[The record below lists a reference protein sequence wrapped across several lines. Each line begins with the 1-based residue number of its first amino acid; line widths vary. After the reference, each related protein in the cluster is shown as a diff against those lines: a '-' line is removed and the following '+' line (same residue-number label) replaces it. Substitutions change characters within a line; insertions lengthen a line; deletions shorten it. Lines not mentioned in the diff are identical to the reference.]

1 NQAISHIVTLQHK
14 MKKVLNNVQIQ
25 NIAYQKTV
33 TLFYSSSSDVWNID
47 GNSVTA
53 AYQGAISGTNY
64 EFWNFNSTISSSGIE
79 HFYLKYD
86 VSGTSYYDN
95 NGSQNYLVTTTSTS
109 STTTTKASSTTTTA
123 TTSKSTSATTTTST
137 TTTKT
142 ATVATT
148 TPTTTTTIATVATT
162 TTTTTTTT
170 ATVATTTPTTTTS
183 SKTTSTKTSAST
195 GTGSCSVPAP
205 AATTELTS
213 CSIWNLDSC
222 NGSQTSYNS
231 TGYDDRK
238 WQTPGKGSSDYVS
251 SFQDYREL
259 TGYADVTYNSA
270 RTSATVT
277 VNAFARTCNPILYS
291 FGGATATS
299 SNTYS
304 VPAGFTG
311 TLSVVATIPSLNAT
325 LTLDPLYFIWDK
337 QSVNVAATNN
347 GQKVAIVELFGWP
360 YNDVAKECVFLGKAG
375 WSGVRIW
382 PAMDAVINHMTGG
395 GNDVQL
401 HRNPSGSSCNYWS
414 GHNTTA
420 GSPAYT
426 HDFAYTP
433 NKQTGARPALEFPAV
448 PYGPTD
454 FHCERSLSSWSDPF
468 DLNYGWL
475 VGLTDLNTES
485 EYVRNRIATHLV
497 DLLSI
502 GFSGFRVDSAKHI
515 SPDNLAAIFSK
526 VRQRLGGSFPDEFI
540 TWLEV
545 LMGGEKDLLACQSS
559 TYNYYTYLNQVLAS
573 NGISDTDIQK
583 IKIWSSDYP
592 KEFPICGSWILPP
605 TRFVIQNDDH
615 DQQTSG
621 SSSRDMGS
629 EGSVLIVAKDVA
641 AHRAFEVK
649 LFTRTDGNWTVKNVL
664 SSYSFMNNGASGFP
678 DGLSDCSSY
687 VGTAA
692 KSGCLSMAYAPA
704 YVANS
709 CGYSVVV
716 NGTWQQG
723 AYTRVH
729 RDMSIINA
737 MRGWMGYA
745 TTTATALGLPSS
757 CT

>member
-1 NQAISHIVTLQHK
+1 MQ
-14 MKKVLNNVQIQ
+14 
-25 NIAYQKTV
+25 
-33 TLFYSSSSDVWNID
+33 
-47 GNSVTA
+47 
-53 AYQGAISGTNY
+53 
-64 EFWNFNSTISSSGIE
+64 
-79 HFYLKYD
+79 YD

-95 NGSQNYLVTTTSTS
+95 NGSQNYLVTTTTTS
-109 STTTTKASSTTTTA
+109 STTTTKASSTTTTTA
-123 TTSKSTSATTTTST
+123 SKSTSATTTTST
-137 TTTKT
+137 TTT
-142 ATVATT
+142 TT
-148 TPTTTTTIATVATT
+148 TSAIVATT
-162 TTTTTTTT
+162 TT
-170 ATVATTTPTTTTS
+170 ATTTS
-183 SKTTSTKTSAST
+183 SKTTTTKSSAST
-195 GTGSCSVPAP
+195 GTSSCSVPAP
-205 AATTELTS
+205 APTTELTP
-213 CSIWNLDSC
+213 CSTWNLDSC

-277 VNAFARTCNPILYS
+277 VNAFARTCNSILYS

-311 TLSVVATIPSLNAT
+311 TLSVVATIPALNAT

-337 QSVNVAATNN
+337 QSVNVSATNN

-360 YNDVAKECVFLGKAG
+360 YNDVGKECVFLGKAG

-382 PAMDAVINHMTGG
+382 PAMEHLITDYYYETDGQYNPWYFLYQPVSYRLTKNRMGTRDELRAMINTCRSNGVRVYADAVINHMTGG
-395 GNDVQL
+395 GNDIQL
-401 HRNPSGSSCNYWS
+401 HRTSSGSSCTYWS
-414 GHNTTA
+414 GHNTTV

-426 HDFAYTP
+426 HDFTYTP

-454 FHCERSLSSWSDPF
+454 FHCERSLNSWSDPS

-485 EYVRNRIATHLV
+485 DYVRNRIATHLV

-559 TYNYYTYLNQVLAS
+559 SYNYYTYLNQVLAS

-641 AHRAFEVK
+641 AHRAFEVE
-649 LFTRTDGNWTVKNVL
+649 LFTRTDGNWTVRNVL

-678 DGLSDCSSY
+678 DGLSDCSTY

-704 YVANS
+704 YVADS

-745 TTTATALGLPSS
+745 TTTATALGLPST